1 MTKFNLIMNSAHRDL
16 IEFFFFIAV
25 GYTAGI
31 LGII

>member
-16 IEFFFFIAV
+16 IEFFFLIAF
-25 GYTAGI
+25 GYAAGI